1 MSCAV
6 ILTLTLSET
15 KRKGKDL
22 LFLFRFRN
30 GLKPVPTRNPVS
42 KRTLRETDTC

>member
-1 MSCAV
+1 MNSASAPNKIV

-22 LFLFRFRN
+22 FSL
-30 GLKPVPTRNPVS
+30 TQH
-42 KRTLRETDTC
+42 DAQA